1 MTYHPCE
8 LRHCDT
14 ARQTGLAD
22 RTVSGK
28 RVAGQHNWIPD
39 RRYVPNAGRRGPL
52 RPAPSILEWQLS
64 VSERRQDPGV

>member
-14 ARQTGLAD
+14 ARRIRLTH
-22 RTVSGK
+22 RTLRGN
-28 RVAGQHNWIPD
+28 RVAGQHNWIQD
-39 RRYVPNAGRRGPL
+39 RRHASNPGRRGSL

-64 VSERRQDPGV
+64 ISERRQDPGV